1 MTTYETLLCEI
12 GDGVALVTL
21 NRPEVLNAFNPQMEA
36 ELARLWQALQH
47 DENVRCIVLTG
58 AGDRAF
64 CVGIDRDA
72 TIGAADASD
81 GHLGYSTP
89 WVFDDPGKRVG
100 PKANELWKPVIGAV
114 RGMACGGA
122 FYILGETDFI
132 IAGRSATFFDPH
144 VTFQMPAAYEPI
156 HMLQKMPLQEVLR
169 MSLLG
174 SHERM
179 SSQRAYEVG
188 LVSEVVDDDK
198 VIDAAMWAAE
208 AIASASPLVI
218 QGTLRAIWM
227 ANEVP
232 RSQALDL
239 ASLYT
244 RIGID
249 PRPCRRASRSSGPR
263 SASNGGPAREPSSRP
278 VPGRRRRWH
287 RSVQLE
293 NRDCSDRGSSEMWNA
308 GTGDRSPSTR
318 APTNAAISRSS
329 SIRGRSP

>member
-12 GDGVALVTL
+12 DDGVALVTL

-36 ELARLWQALQH
+36 DLAHLWQALQH
-47 DENVRCIVLTG
+47 DDDVRCVVLTG

-144 VTFQMPAAYEPI
+144 VTYQMPAAYEPI
-156 HMLQKMPLQEVLR
+156 HLLQKMPLQEVLR
-169 MSLLG
+169 MALLG
-174 SHERM
+174 AA
-179 SSQRAYEVG
+179 RADG
-188 LVSEVVDDDK
+188 RSGPTR
-198 VIDAAMWAAE
+198 
-208 AIASASPLVI
+208 SASCPRWSTTTTSSPPRCGPLRPSPRPRRSSS
-218 QGTLRAIWM
+218 RAPCAPSGW
-227 ANEVP
+227 AT
-232 RSQALDL
+232 RSRVRRRSSSARC
-239 ASLYT
+239 T
-244 RIGID
+244 RGSGST
-249 PRPCRRASRSSGPR
+249 PRPCR
-263 SASNGGPAREPSSRP
+263 P
-278 VPGRRRRWH
+278 VK
-287 RSVQLE
+287 
-293 NRDCSDRGSSEMWNA
+293 DFGSKQRIEW
-308 GTGDRSPSTR
+308 RLR
-318 APTNAAISRSS
+318 
-329 SIRGRSP
+329 

>member
-12 GDGVALVTL
+12 DDGVALVTL

-36 ELARLWQALQH
+36 DLAHLWQALQH
-47 DENVRCIVLTG
+47 DDDVRCVVLTG

-72 TIGAADASD
+72 TIGAADESD

-174 SHERM
+174 AHERM
-179 SSQRAYEVG
+179 SAQRAYEVG
-188 LVSEVVDDDK
+188 LVSEVVDDDA
-198 VIDAAMWAAE
+198 VIDAAMWAAA

-227 ANEVP
+227 GNEVP

-239 ASLYT
+239 CSLYT

-249 PRPCRRASRSSGPR
+249 PAAMQAGQQEFGSKKRIEWRSR
-263 SASNGGPAREPSSRP
+263 
-278 VPGRRRRWH
+278 
-287 RSVQLE
+287 
-293 NRDCSDRGSSEMWNA
+293 
-308 GTGDRSPSTR
+308 
-318 APTNAAISRSS
+318 
-329 SIRGRSP
+329 